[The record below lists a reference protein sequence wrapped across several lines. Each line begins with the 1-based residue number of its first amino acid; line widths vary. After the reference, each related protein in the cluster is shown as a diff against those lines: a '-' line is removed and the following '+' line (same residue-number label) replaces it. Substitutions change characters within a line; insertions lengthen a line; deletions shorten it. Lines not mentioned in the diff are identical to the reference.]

1 MYLLQWCNCSDL
13 CYKKLFLYQ
22 SSLEV
27 TCFLIIKIY
36 LSNYIVFKVFFNINK
51 SIIFILKIFSE
62 GIQYEM
68 IILINTDLLYN
79 IIVN

>member
-1 MYLLQWCNCSDL
+1 MYFLQWCNCSDL

-51 SIIFILKIFSE
+51 SIILILKIFSE
-62 GIQYEM
+62 GIQY
-68 IILINTDLLYN
+68 
-79 IIVN
+79 